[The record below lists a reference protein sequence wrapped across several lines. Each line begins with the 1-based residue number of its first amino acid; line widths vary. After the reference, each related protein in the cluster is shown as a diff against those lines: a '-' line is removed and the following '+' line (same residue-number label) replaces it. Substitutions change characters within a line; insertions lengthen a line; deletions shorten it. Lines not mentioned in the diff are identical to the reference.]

1 MQFNDQELQGFKLF
15 ASEFDKAIK
24 YNRFEGPYISKIDFA
39 KILIDLGF
47 IHAAK
52 LKINYHIEFALS
64 LPIVNILWNILV
76 NLLLPNKR

>member
-1 MQFNDQELQGFKLF
+1 MQGFKLF
-15 ASEFDKAIK
+15 ASVFDKAIK

-76 NLLLPNKR
+76 NLLPPNKR

>member
-1 MQFNDQELQGFKLF
+1 LQGFKLF
-15 ASEFDKAIK
+15 ASEFYKAIK
-24 YNRFEGPYISKIDFA
+24 YNRFEGLYISKIDFA

-64 LPIVNILWNILV
+64 LPMVNILWNILINV
-76 NLLLPNKR
+76 LPHNKR